1 MSMTI
6 KWEEKTK
13 INTSSNLSFHSYI
26 TLKDSEQILI
36 DMEEKDYQTVNGNY
50 TKVKT
55 GVIKKVRLEEL
66 IYQSDYADGIVKLY
80 AIEVRGFKK
89 DMGLRY
95 RSDRHYDLDQEV
107 IDQIPDKYHNY
118 AREAFAKEVTELQQ
132 RLTTMT
138 NEGVKIGNKQYI
150 PITL

>member
-1 MSMTI
+1 MAITV
-6 KWEEKTK
+6 KEETK
-13 INTSSNLSFHSYI
+13 INTSSNLSFYSYI
-26 TLKDSEQILI
+26 TLKDSEQIII
-36 DMEEKDYQTVNGNY
+36 DIEEKELQSVNGNY
-50 TKVKT
+50 TQVKT
-55 GVIKKVRLEEL
+55 GVIKKFRLEEL

-95 RSDRHYDLDQEV
+95 RSDRQYNLDQEV
-107 IDQIPDKYHNY
+107 IDQIPDEYHNY
-118 AREAFAKEVTELQQ
+118 AKEAFAKEVIELQQ

-138 NEGVKIGNKQYI
+138 NEGVQIGTKQYI